1 MKIKLTITLVFTFV
15 FLILHCESAAR
26 APVPY
31 CFSKPIYKE
40 FPLTV
45 EEACDYDMEQIFSGY
60 NLNISLLKG
69 GDVASVGRKW

>member
-1 MKIKLTITLVFTFV
+1 MAVKSTLLLSILITLFV
-15 FLILHCESAAR
+15 QTWTAAK

-45 EEACDYDMEQIFSGY
+45 EEACDYDLEQIFSGY
-60 NLNISLLKG
+60 NLNISLMKG
-69 GDVASVGRKW
+69 SDVASVGRKW